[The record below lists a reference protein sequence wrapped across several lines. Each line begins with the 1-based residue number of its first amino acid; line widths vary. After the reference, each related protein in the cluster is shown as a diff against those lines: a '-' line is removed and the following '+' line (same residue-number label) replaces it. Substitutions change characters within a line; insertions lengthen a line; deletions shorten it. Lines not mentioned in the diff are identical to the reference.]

1 MFKPPVF
8 KLSDSRGT
16 PSSHTTTM
24 RDVQGILFRRKDSKG
39 ETVKKELYPRQAGR
53 RGIDQVVS
61 FVRSSYNRAVPV
73 WITPRHFFF
82 RVALSCI
89 SVNSILPMMQ
99 CLDLWCLQALVP
111 SRAPTNSGT
120 VSLLSNFPTIF
131 PHFLKIASGA
141 PQLVTCCRLEFWQ
154 RGNIFRDSKLL
165 SSPQQDF
172 HSR

>member
-141 PQLVTCCRLEFWQ
+141 PQLVTCCQLEF
-154 RGNIFRDSKLL
+154 
-165 SSPQQDF
+165 
-172 HSR
+172 